1 VRPKAQR
8 RTTAWRPLILV
19 RPYTTTPDPAASNWV
34 KMSGM
39 NDFAEHLARLEEQRH
54 DGQITDEEYR
64 DLRAQLL
71 ENRDQGSR
79 RLIVGA
85 VLVIVLV
92 LVVVIVATA

>member
-1 VRPKAQR
+1 
-8 RTTAWRPLILV
+8 
-19 RPYTTTPDPAASNWV
+19 
-34 KMSGM
+34 M
-39 NDFAEHLARLEEQRH
+39 NDFGEHLARLEEQRD

-64 DLRAQLL
+64 DLRTRLL

-92 LVVVIVATA
+92 VVVVIAAVA